1 MNGTGDNIKHG
12 KSDSETQKLN
22 VSLYIQSAIVE
33 LFEDDRE
40 VKKKKKEWQRMNN
53 LKKFISVE

>member
-1 MNGTGDNIKHG
+1 
-12 KSDSETQKLN
+12 